1 MTTDRQVAQPPTER
15 EVNDLHT
22 SGAEASIPVIAI
34 DGPSG
39 AGKGTV
45 AAEIA
50 GRLGWRLLDSGAL
63 YRVIGLTALRRGIDL
78 HDSSA
83 LAVLPAEL
91 DIAFSNNAV
100 FVDGIEE
107 TLAIRDDQV
116 GTAASVV
123 AAAPE
128 VRAALLARQHG
139 FRRAPGLVADGRD
152 MGTVVFPDADVKIFL
167 TASPQAR
174 AKRRFLQLQELHGTA
189 RRLND
194 DRAGGSVSRRSQPVT
209 TDFDALEDAL
219 RRDIEARDAR
229 DRGRA
234 VSPLVPA
241 ADAVTID
248 TTAMSVGDV
257 VDAVMAHIGTSRER
271 RGQIT

>member
-1 MTTDRQVAQPPTER
+1 M
-15 EVNDLHT
+15 NDLHT
-22 SGAEASIPVIAI
+22 SSAQTSSPVIAI

-63 YRVIGLTALRRGIDL
+63 YRILGLTALRRGIDL
-78 HDSSA
+78 HDGSA
-83 LAVLPAEL
+83 LAALPGEL

-107 TLAIRDDQV
+107 TLAIRDDRV

-128 VRAALLARQHG
+128 VRAALLATQHG
-139 FRRAPGLVADGRD
+139 FRRPPGLVADGRD
-152 MGTVVFPDADVKIFL
+152 MGTVVFPDATVKIFL
-167 TASPQAR
+167 TASAKAR
-174 AKRRFLQLQELHGTA
+174 AKRRFLQLQELHET
-189 RRLND
+189 RRPLND
-194 DRAGGSVSRRSQPVT
+194 DRGGGSVSRRSQPVAT
-209 TDFDALEDAL
+209 SFDALQDAL
-219 RRDIEARDAR
+219 RDALQKDIEARDAR
-229 DRGRA
+229 DRGRS

-241 ADAVTID
+241 ADAFTID

-257 VDAVMAHIGTSRER
+257 VDAVMAHIGTSQVGR
-271 RGQIT
+271 